1 MIPAGAHTYSKGDDQ
16 FPDVA
21 PAFIERGEGC
31 YAFDAEGNKF
41 LDWGMGLR
49 TVILGHAYPRVVEA
63 ATAELRKGSNFT
75 RPSILELELAEEL
88 ADLIPCAEMVKFA
101 KNGSDVT
108 TAAVRLAR
116 AATGRDLVAFP
127 REQPFLSVDD
137 WFIGSTEMNSGVPE
151 AVQKLSLTFSYGDS
165 QSVEDLFERHAGEIA
180 CVILEA
186 ATVVPPPP
194 GFWNASA
201 S

>member
-1 MIPAGAHTYSKGDDQ
+1 MLSERRLSELSERAHRVIPAGAHTYSKGDDE
-16 FPDVA
+16 FPDGA
-21 PAFIERGEGC
+21 PTFIERGEGC

-63 ATAELRKGSNFT
+63 ATVALRKGSNFT

-116 AATGRDLVAFP
+116 AATGRDSSRSRASSRF
-127 REQPFLSVDD
+127 SA
-137 WFIGSTEMNSGVPE
+137 WTTGSS
-151 AVQKLSLTFSYGDS
+151 
-165 QSVEDLFERHAGEIA
+165 
-180 CVILEA
+180 A
-186 ATVVPPPP
+186 ARR
-194 GFWNASA
+194 
-201 S
+201 